1 MEHDLTSIFALSCS
15 LKLSCV
21 LDEQKEEAETAEDED
36 IADVLKAG
44 FALRDAKFN
53 SILVKKACVNSEDR
67 YVNAHQSKQQEHQPV
82 KTKNYNSYSI
92 SLTVKNIS
100 KFCNQVTIQFDISFS
115 PDVSGRRR
123 RTQSGSL
130 HSSTASAAP
139 PILISPRLPLLLEL
153 GALLL
158 RWVASLPSSRYC
170 SQSQILPNTCNT
182 QIISRTFA
190 AQTHEISDFSFPR
203 TLAGIEAFSY
213 RRQLPSVI
221 KIQFFV
227 APSV

>member
-67 YVNAHQSKQQEHQPV
+67 CVNAHQSKQQEHQPV

-92 SLTVKNIS
+92 SLPVN
-100 KFCNQVTIQFDISFS
+100 
-115 PDVSGRRR
+115 
-123 RTQSGSL
+123 
-130 HSSTASAAP
+130 
-139 PILISPRLPLLLEL
+139 
-153 GALLL
+153 
-158 RWVASLPSSRYC
+158 
-170 SQSQILPNTCNT
+170 
-182 QIISRTFA
+182 
-190 AQTHEISDFSFPR
+190 
-203 TLAGIEAFSY
+203 
-213 RRQLPSVI
+213 
-221 KIQFFV
+221 
-227 APSV
+227 